1 MGVFLAPMAGV
12 TDLAFR
18 LIAREFGADLVVS
31 EMISAQAL
39 VYGNQ
44 RTFKMLETES
54 EERPVAI
61 QLFGHKPEVMAEAAQ
76 IVIDHCRPEMIDLN
90 FGCPTPKIVKNGD
103 GAALLREPTLLA
115 EIVEAVVEAS
125 SVPVT
130 AKIRLGWDENSI
142 NCVEVAQR
150 AADSGAQ
157 WITIHARTRN
167 QFYAGQA
174 NWEWIR
180 RVVET
185 CPVPVVGNGDIFSGA
200 DAERMLAETGCA
212 HIAIGRGAQG
222 NPWIFQEI
230 QAVLRGETPPPPPSI
245 EEKVQVAWR
254 HLELKAEYDGVRR
267 AVKEMRPHLAWYLKG
282 VPNSAEI
289 RAKLNSAV
297 SMEEVRQLLISILPN
312 K

>member
-1 MGVFLAPMAGV
+1 MSESN
-12 TDLAFR
+12 
-18 LIAREFGADLVVS
+18 LIFFD
-31 EMISAQAL
+31 
-39 VYGNQ
+39 
-44 RTFKMLETES
+44 K
-54 EERPVAI
+54 
-61 QLFGHKPEVMAEAAQ
+61 
-76 IVIDHCRPEMIDLN
+76 
-90 FGCPTPKIVKNGD
+90 GCFNDRGY
-103 GAALLREPTLLA
+103 
-115 EIVEAVVEAS
+115 
-125 SVPVT
+125 
-130 AKIRLGWDENSI
+130 
-142 NCVEVAQR
+142 VEVAQR
-150 AADSGAQ
+150 AADAGAQ